1 MTVTPHYSNMHRV
14 LIQYASF
21 GFFETNNK
29 NKKKI
34 ETRDYITL
42 TIARVTTSAW
52 SYVYDVTKVPPS
64 LIMHTQVLFYR
75 GYT

>member
-1 MTVTPHYSNMHRV
+1 MTVTPHYSNMQV
-14 LIQYASF
+14 S
-21 GFFETNNK
+21 GFLKRIIKTK
-29 NKKKI
+29 KKKI

-42 TIARVTTSAW
+42 TIARVTTSTW

-75 GYT
+75 DYT